1 MSKFI
6 AVTKAH
12 LCPVCEGDH
21 KCSFTADGLFLCGR
35 MSGEQPGFNCLGPSQ
50 NPIWTMYR
58 ESAFEASRVRGTRV
72 PKKPLDP
79 SPGTAFADLART
91 CARNFHPLQRLSLAE
106 QLKLP
111 VFALDFLPDLG
122 WDTGSYAY
130 TIPEVDGTG
139 TIVGISTRK
148 PDGTKRCIPGSR
160 RGLVVSAGW
169 ADLGGPIFVVEGMSD
184 TAALACVGL
193 SVIGRPSSHV
203 GGGMIAA
210 MLQGV
215 ETERPIFVMGE
226 NDEKPDGRWPGK
238 DGATII
244 AKQLA
249 AAFPNRTVMGACP
262 PTGVKDARDWVLS
275 RLPNPKPATDYLLLD
290 SHAVFSP
297 ESSGR
302 TPTVDRA
309 AHLAVGKEIA
319 HAFAQLAKQYKAQ
332 PADLA
337 RRWPSP
343 VAITTIAAEVEA
355 DPNPTG
361 WLWDGYL
368 PRNGIVILSALPTCG
383 KTTLLTHLLAALSTG
398 GTFLGRSILP
408 GRAVVLSEE
417 DKAVWAERQKRHNLS
432 DEIAVMIRPFVGR
445 PSHDDWVSFLGS
457 LTADLEA
464 DSRDLVIIDT
474 LADLWPVRDEN
485 HATDVTDCLKPL
497 RQLAQNGRTVLCI
510 HHVRKS
516 GGDHGTASRGSG
528 AIAGFFDVMMELGY
542 PTGDPD
548 NRRRRLLAKGR
559 MDGIPDETLI
569 EMAKDGQSYHVV
581 DQRTVATDSVKR
593 REDNEDDRRTKLREC
608 LLTILPEGDERVALT
623 REEIWDLV
631 PEEIRKNEVRF
642 KTVLEEG
649 CGELWEKRGTGGKQA
664 AFRYWR
670 KGSD

>member
-12 LCPVCEGDH
+12 PCPVCEGDH
-21 KCSFTADGLFLCGR
+21 KCSYTADGLFLCGR

-238 DGATII
+238 DGATVI

-262 PTGVKDARDWVLS
+262 PTGFKDARDCVLS

-319 HAFAQLAKQYKAQ
+319 HAFAQ
-332 PADLA
+332 
-337 RRWPSP
+337 
-343 VAITTIAAEVEA
+343 
-355 DPNPTG
+355 
-361 WLWDGYL
+361 
-368 PRNGIVILSALPTCG
+368 
-383 KTTLLTHLLAALSTG
+383 
-398 GTFLGRSILP
+398 
-408 GRAVVLSEE
+408 
-417 DKAVWAERQKRHNLS
+417 
-432 DEIAVMIRPFVGR
+432 
-445 PSHDDWVSFLGS
+445 
-457 LTADLEA
+457 
-464 DSRDLVIIDT
+464 
-474 LADLWPVRDEN
+474 
-485 HATDVTDCLKPL
+485 
-497 RQLAQNGRTVLCI
+497 
-510 HHVRKS
+510 
-516 GGDHGTASRGSG
+516 
-528 AIAGFFDVMMELGY
+528 
-542 PTGDPD
+542 
-548 NRRRRLLAKGR
+548 
-559 MDGIPDETLI
+559 
-569 EMAKDGQSYHVV
+569 MA
-581 DQRTVATDSVKR
+581 
-593 REDNEDDRRTKLREC
+593 
-608 LLTILPEGDERVALT
+608 
-623 REEIWDLV
+623 
-631 PEEIRKNEVRF
+631 
-642 KTVLEEG
+642 
-649 CGELWEKRGTGGKQA
+649 
-664 AFRYWR
+664 
-670 KGSD
+670 